1 MRIGIPRALIYYF
14 YYPFFKRLFEELGM
28 EVVVSPKTSKSILNK
43 GIEYSASEICVPMKI
58 FSGHVVYLLDK
69 VDYIFVPRM
78 MKIGRNEYFC
88 PKFMGLPD
96 MIKYTIPRVE
106 DKLLSPKI
114 QSLEEDI
121 SNIKNYKELIE
132 KLPITYKDLKRAL
145 KVARKEWQDF
155 RKTSKKGYT
164 IDEIMENKIIE
175 KTNEKINIGL
185 LGYVYNVY
193 DEYISMDIIKKLKNL
208 GVNVKTFE
216 MIEEKELDK
225 SIDFMRKKLFWTFSN
240 RLLGAGYH
248 FFNDDNVDGVI
259 HLTAFGCGPDSFI
272 GKVLEIDSDNYKTP
286 FMTIRIDEHTGE
298 NHLLTRIEAFV
309 DMIKRKKIGVI
320 KSEDDFSSHGKS
332 YNLQK
337 INRTTGA

>member
-78 MKIGRNEYFC
+78 MKIGKNEYFC

-106 DKLLSPKI
+106 HKLLSPKI

-121 SNIKNYKELIE
+121 SNIKNYKDLIE
-132 KLPITYKDLKRAL
+132 KLPIKYKDLKRAL
-145 KVARKEWQDF
+145 KMARKEWKDF
-155 RKTSKKGYT
+155 RKISKSGYT
-164 IDEIMENKIIE
+164 IDEIMENKIME
-175 KTNEKINIGL
+175 KTNEKVNIGL

-193 DEYISMDIIKKLKNL
+193 DEYISMNIISKLKSL
-208 GVNVKTFE
+208 GVRVKTFE
-216 MIEEKELDK
+216 MIEEKELDR

-248 FFNDDNVDGVI
+248 FFSDNNIDGVI

-309 DMIKRKKIGVI
+309 DMIKRKKMGVI
-320 KSEDDFSSHGKS
+320 KGENDFSSHGKS
-332 YNLQK
+332 HNIQK